1 MDEPESKEEF
11 VVRDR
16 RRVSADGKSSASAAP
31 EENPKATE
39 KTEAAEKPKR
49 EESASREQAPPTEEA
64 AAQEEAPP
72 KPLDFATF
80 ILSMANSALF
90 HLGYFKMPDTESHK
104 DLVAA
109 RQTIDL
115 IALLEE
121 KTKGNLTSEEEK
133 IVKETLFQLRMA
145 FVEASK

>member
-16 RRVSADGKSSASAAP
+16 RRVSVDGESTAAA
-31 EENPKATE
+31 ESPKATE
-39 KTEAAEKPKR
+39 KTEASEKPKTP
-49 EESASREQAPPTEEA
+49 ESASSDQATPKKEA
-64 AAQEEAPP
+64 APKEEAPP
-72 KPLDFATF
+72 KPLDFSTF
-80 ILSMANSALF
+80 ILSMANSVLF

-121 KTKGNLTSEEEK
+121 KTKGNLTPEEEK